1 MRVQYSVSFVVGLLF
16 CTLALLEFPE
26 LLNLSDDTSNDYSLT
41 ISQSTTGG
49 VAKERR
55 DMPVTVKTGG
65 KRIKNESPRLPGRFE
80 VRSHR
85 SHRGGDLLRLLC
97 IERT

>member
-1 MRVQYSVSFVVGLLF
+1 MRIQYSVSLVVGLLF

-26 LLNLSDDTSNDYSLT
+26 LLNLSDDTSNDYSLV
-41 ISQSTTGG
+41 IFRSATGG
-49 VAKERR
+49 VAEERR

-65 KRIKNESPRLPGRFE
+65 KRIKSESPRLPRQSE
-80 VRSHR
+80 VRSHP
-85 SHRGGDLLRLLC
+85 GDDLLRLLC

>member
-1 MRVQYSVSFVVGLLF
+1 MRIQYSVSLVVGLLF

-26 LLNLSDDTSNDYSLT
+26 LLNLSDDTSNDYSLV
-41 ISQSTTGG
+41 IFRSTTGG
-49 VAKERR
+49 VAEERS

-65 KRIKNESPRLPGRFE
+65 KRIKSESPRLPRQSE
-80 VRSHR
+80 VRSHP
-85 SHRGGDLLRLLC
+85 GDDLLRLLC

>member
-1 MRVQYSVSFVVGLLF
+1 MRIQYSVSLVVGLLF

-41 ISQSTTGG
+41 IFQSTTGG
-49 VAKERR
+49 VAKERT
-55 DMPVTVKTGG
+55 DLPGTVKSGG
-65 KRIKNESPRLPGRFE
+65 KRMKSQSQQLPGRTE
-80 VRSHR
+80 VRSHP
-85 SHRGGDLLRLLC
+85 GGDFLRLLC

>member
-1 MRVQYSVSFVVGLLF
+1 MRVQYSVSFVAGLLF
-16 CTLALLEFPE
+16 CTLVLLEFPE
-26 LLNLSDDTSNDYSLT
+26 LVNLSDDTSNDYSLT
-41 ISQSTTGG
+41 IFRSTTGG
-49 VAKERR
+49 VANERT
-55 DMPVTVKTGG
+55 DLPVTAQTGG
-65 KRIKNESPRLPGRFE
+65 KRIKSESPGLPGRFE